1 MQLWPQFLLRGGLSA
16 AALPIAAA
24 TGLSTTVIIAIIAVG
39 GVALLKDYTI
49 IIKKD
54 EVILE
59 KKNETSNRNILNK
72 T

>member
-39 GVALLKDYTI
+39 GIVLIVALLKDYTI
-49 IIKKD
+49 IIRKD

-59 KKNETSNRNILNK
+59 KKN
-72 T
+72 

>member
-1 MQLWPQFLLRGGLSA
+1 MGLLVAALAAIPFTGGLSAA

-39 GVALLKDYTI
+39 GIVLIVALLKDYTI
-49 IIKKD
+49 IIRKD

-59 KKNETSNRNILNK
+59 KKN
-72 T
+72 